1 MKEKEMSQEPPTP
14 TPPQAPQQQAT
25 VTKLSCR
32 LTLAGGYN
40 AKSTICSLEV
50 KPSPVSFSTA
60 TGTGVYSRGARPP
73 SSGVLPLS
81 LSLLI
86 RMESLKL

>member
-1 MKEKEMSQEPPTP
+1 MSQEPPPTP

-40 AKSTICSLEV
+40 AKSTICSLKV
-50 KPSPVSFSTA
+50 RPFPVSFSTA

-73 SSGVLPLS
+73 SSGVLPPS